1 MFQPRKSN
9 WRAAE
14 KNFLQSYAQKYS
26 SSFNRPGQKKF
37 RRVLWKFILKIIL
50 ILVIIGGIF
59 FAGAV
64 AWFSRDLPKSTNLL
78 TKDKMAA
85 AKIYDRT
92 GQTLLYDTGGDF
104 VRTKIKLSDIPDY
117 AKWST
122 IVAEDR
128 GFYSHGGLNFKG
140 MLRALLT
147 DILHGSAAQGGSSI
161 TQQFV
166 KNALLTQE
174 KTITRKIKEVI
185 LSWRMEQRFTKDEIL
200 EMYFNEIPYGG
211 TAYGLEAAAKKYF
224 NKNAKDLTLA
234 EGAVLAA
241 LPQAPSYLSPYGQ
254 NKDKLLARKDW
265 ILDSLVDEGYLSKE
279 KAEAAKKEEL
289 KFINISNSIIAP
301 HFSFYIKE
309 LITEK
314 YGEEALT
321 SQGLKIITT
330 LDLNQQKKAEEAIN
344 KFYDRNVKSFNARN
358 AALIA
363 LNPKTGE
370 ITAMVGS
377 HDYFD
382 EANDGAVNVVLSPRQ
397 PGSSFKPIVYSAAFE
412 KGFSP
417 DTVLFDVLTTFKTEM
432 GDYTPHN
439 YNDHYFG
446 PVSIRKALA
455 GSLNVPAVKTIYLVG
470 IENVLNLAERLGY
483 TTFSDRSRFGLS
495 LVLGGGEVKLL
506 EHVSAFSAL
515 ANDGRQFQP
524 LAILRV
530 ENRDGDVLEEN
541 KPEKNRNKQA
551 LDSQIARQIV
561 GIISDNSARA
571 YVFGEKNYLTLPDRS
586 VAAKTGT
593 TNDFKDGWTI
603 GFTPSLAVGVWVGNT
618 RGDAMKGAADGSNVA
633 APIWHE
639 FMANVLKNTPVENF
653 IAPNP
658 ITLPNKPM
666 LNGSFTSETI
676 FSNTE
681 SGSVKK
687 IEVHNI
693 LHYLNRNNILGPA
706 PATPWDDPNYNS
718 WELAVQEWAIKNGY
732 TNKEIVVYS
741 ETDLP
746 ITILNPAPNS
756 ILTKDSFPF
765 TINFQLKN
773 YQTINKVD
781 AYLIDSA
788 GQTSWLGYKD
798 INSAGS
804 DILWNN
810 QPALGKYKFYLLLT
824 SGSQTQKSNE
834 IDLEIK

>member
-1 MFQPRKSN
+1 MFHPRKGN

-50 ILVIIGGIF
+50 ILIIIAGVF
-59 FAGAV
+59 LAGAV

-92 GQTLLYDTGGDF
+92 GQTILYDTGGDF

-140 MLRALLT
+140 MLRALLV
-147 DILHGSAAQGGSSI
+147 DILHGGSASQGGSSI

-166 KNALLTQE
+166 KNALLSNE

-185 LSWRMEQRFTKDEIL
+185 LSWRMEQRFSKDEIL

-211 TAYGLEAAAKKYF
+211 TAYGIEAAAHKYF

-241 LPQAPSYLSPYGQ
+241 LPQAPSYLSPYGP

-265 ILDSLVDEGYLSKE
+265 ILDSLVSEGYISKE

-289 KFINISNSIIAP
+289 KFVNISNSIIAP

-309 LITEK
+309 LVTEK
-314 YGEEALT
+314 YGEQALT
-321 SQGLKIITT
+321 DQGLKIITT
-330 LDLNQQKKAEEAIN
+330 LDLDQQKKAEEAIN

-358 AALIA
+358 AALVA

-382 EANDGAVNVVLSPRQ
+382 EENDGAVNVAISPRQ

-412 KGFSP
+412 AGFSP
-417 DTVLFDVLTTFKTEM
+417 DTVLFDLLTTFKTEV

-470 IENVLNLAERLGY
+470 INNVLDLAERLGY

-524 LAILRV
+524 LAILRI
-530 ENRDGDVLEEN
+530 ENSDGDILEEN
-541 KPEKNRNKQA
+541 KPEKNRNKEA
-551 LDSQIARQIV
+551 LKPQITRQVV
-561 GIISDNSARA
+561 GIMSDNSARA
-571 YVFGEKNYLTLPDRS
+571 FVFGEKNYLTLPDRP

-593 TNDFKDGWTI
+593 TNDFKDGWTL

-618 RGDAMKGAADGSNVA
+618 RGDVMKGAADGSNVA

-639 FMANVLKNTPVENF
+639 FMVNALKGTLVENF
-653 IAPNP
+653 IAPDS
-658 ITLPNKPM
+658 IILPNKPM
-666 LNGSFTSETI
+666 LNGSFTAETI
-676 FSNTE
+676 VGN
-681 SGSVKK
+681 VKK

-693 LHYLNRNNILGPA
+693 LHYINRNNILGPA

-718 WELAVQEWAIKNGY
+718 WELAVQDWAQKNGY
-732 TNKEIVVYS
+732 INKEVVVDGSEPIV
-741 ETDLP
+741 
-746 ITILNPAPNS
+746 TILKPVAGA
-756 ILTKDSFPF
+756 ILTKDDFPF
-765 TINFQLKN
+765 TISFQLKN
-773 YQTINKVD
+773 YQNINKVD

-788 GQTSWLGYKD
+788 SQTNWLTYKNISSSNND
-798 INSAGS
+798 L
-804 DILWNN
+804 LWTAA
-810 QPALGKYKFYLLLT
+810 PVPGKYKFYLLLT